1 MNILS
6 PQRMPDIL
14 PVPWHER
21 PLADIGFPTKAIE
34 AARQAGYVTLG
45 DLPRKSPGTLTDW
58 LTTFPGIGEKT
69 ASTIA
74 QAYWAYRGV
83 E

>member
-45 DLPRKSPGTLTDW
+45 DLPRLRIPW